1 MWKKEEEQTP
11 GARDTHAEKPTA
23 APNPAPSKAVAGERA
38 TIGRSI
44 TIKGEVSGDE
54 DLLIQGTVD
63 GSVNL
68 KQQTVT
74 VGKEGKVKA
83 DITGRVVT
91 VEGEVEG
98 NLKAE
103 EQVVLRSS
111 ARVQGDIW
119 APRVVL
125 EDGGVFRGGID
136 MGDPVSKEEPAAV
149 KSSAA
154 ASAGSAPSGAA
165 SSGSASSGA
174 SSSAAESS
182 AGGSSGSEKTAKEE
196 SSVQPQLAAAGSK
209 A

>member
-1 MWKKEEEQTP
+1 MTN
-11 GARDTHAEKPTA
+11 
-23 APNPAPSKAVAGERA
+23 PNPVPSKPAAGERA

-54 DLLIQGTVD
+54 DLLIQGQVD

-74 VGKEGKVKA
+74 VGKEGRVKA

-111 ARVQGDIW
+111 ARVQGDIV

-136 MGDPVSKEEPAAV
+136 MGDPVSKEKPATA
-149 KSSAA
+149 KPSA
-154 ASAGSAPSGAA
+154 
-165 SSGSASSGA
+165 SASSGA
-174 SSSAAESS
+174 TPSTT
-182 AGGSSGSEKTAKEE
+182 GSSPSEKKKAPEE
-196 SSVQPQLAAAGSK
+196 SPVQTELAASGSK